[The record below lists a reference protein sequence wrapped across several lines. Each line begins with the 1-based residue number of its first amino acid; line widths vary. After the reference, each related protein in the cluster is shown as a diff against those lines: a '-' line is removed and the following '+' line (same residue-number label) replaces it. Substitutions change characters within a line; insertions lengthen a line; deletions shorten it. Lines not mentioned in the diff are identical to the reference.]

1 MAFADGAPGPSRM
14 VPRVAPNH
22 LTGSSDVLQSIACF
36 LHHITAGQTTVS
48 NCQVA
53 VGTIALI
60 DTIVPPVTVRRGTL
74 REVGPLGG
82 WLHPGLS
89 RQSLLAHPVEVV

>member
-1 MAFADGAPGPSRM
+1 MLS
-14 VPRVAPNH
+14 RVAPNH

-36 LHHITAGQTTVS
+36 LNHITARQAIVS
-48 NCQVA
+48 NCQVTA
-53 VGTIALI
+53 GTIAVI
-60 DTIVPPVTVRRGTL
+60 DTIVPPVTDRRGTL
-74 REVGPLGG
+74 REVDPLGE